1 MLLLRRI
8 GVVSAIGAVIA
19 IGGACGPSG
28 ANFAS
33 PVRPS
38 HDAVAATTAPLAV
51 SPATDAAQ
59 LATAMRERLGEFE
72 GTAGVFI
79 AIPGRP
85 EPLYA
90 ADADTPFVA
99 ASLYKL
105 AVLLRVESLVQ
116 GGALSYDD
124 TITVEEVDVTQDG
137 SNEFPG
143 TTLTIDRA
151 LEEMITYSDNG
162 AALALVRVYGAA
174 ATNATLAAS
183 GITGFHIAESNDE
196 DNVATARSLGTFF
209 DLLATRRLVSADAS
223 DRMLARLVRQQ
234 INDRLPRDLPAD
246 VAVAH
251 KTGDLIGLIHDA
263 GLIQTPDGPRIA
275 VVLTS
280 GGTEA
285 TAKDLIAGVGALVYS
300 AVLPVVAGERAAALP
315 PLSHDRPASVRGAGT
330 GATPAVAAIAILVL
344 LVLGGLVLVRRSGRR
359 RRARGPRR
367 RGAGPMAV
375 WSPDRSTTRQRS
387 R

>member
-1 MLLLRRI
+1 VLLLRRI
-8 GVVSAIGAVIA
+8 GVAGAIGATIA
-19 IGGACGPSG
+19 IGAACGAPG
-28 ANFAS
+28 ATLAS

-38 HDAVAATTAPLAV
+38 LASVVATPAPRAVT
-51 SPATDAAQ
+51 PATDAAR
-59 LATAMRERLGEFE
+59 LATAMRERIGEFG
-72 GTAGVFI
+72 GTAGVFV

-105 AVLLRVESLVQ
+105 AVLLRVESLVHA
-116 GGALSYDD
+116 GALSYDD
-124 TITVEEVDVTQDG
+124 TITIEEVDVTQDG

-151 LEEMITYSDNG
+151 LEEMVTYSDNG
-162 AALALVRVYGAA
+162 AALALVRAYGAA
-174 ATNATLAAS
+174 ETNATLAAA
-183 GITGFHIAESNDE
+183 GIAGLHIAENEDE
-196 DNVATARSLGTFF
+196 DNVVTARALGTFF
-209 DLLATRRLVSADAS
+209 DLLATRRLVSADTS
-223 DRMLARLVRQQ
+223 DRMLARLERQQ

-246 VAVAH
+246 VAIAH
-251 KTGDLIGLIHDA
+251 KTGDLVGLVHDA
-263 GLIQTPDGPRIA
+263 GVIQTSDGPRIA

-300 AVLPVVAGERAAALP
+300 AVLPAVAGARAPALP
-315 PLSHDRPASVRGAGT
+315 PLSHRRSAPSSGAGA
-330 GATPAVAAIAILVL
+330 GPAPAVAAIAILVL
-344 LVLGGLVLVRRSGRR
+344 VGLLAVRRSGRR
-359 RRARGPRR
+359 RHARGRGRR
-367 RGAGPMAV
+367 SSGPMAV

>member
-1 MLLLRRI
+1 VLLLRRI
-8 GVVSAIGAVIA
+8 GVVSAISAAIL

-28 ANFAS
+28 ADLAS

-38 HDAVAATTAPLAV
+38 HGTVAAPAALAV
-51 SPATDAAQ
+51 SPVTGAAQ
-59 LATAMRERLGEFE
+59 LVAGMRERIGDFG

-90 ADADTPFVA
+90 ADADAPFVA

-116 GGALSYDD
+116 GGALSYHD
-124 TITVEEVDVTQDG
+124 TITIEDVDVTQDG

-174 ATNATLAAS
+174 KTNATLAAA
-183 GITGFHIAESNDE
+183 GIKGWHIAESDDE
-196 DNVATARSLGTFF
+196 DSVATARALGTFF

-223 DRMLARLVRQQ
+223 DRMLARLERQQ

-251 KTGDLIGLIHDA
+251 KTGDLVGLIHDA
-263 GLIQTPDGPRIA
+263 GVIQTPEGPRIA

-285 TAKDLIAGVGALVYS
+285 TAKDLIAGLGAIVYS
-300 AVLPVVAGERAAALP
+300 AILPAVAGARAAALP
-315 PLSHDRPASVRGAGT
+315 PLAKSRSAPETGAGT
-330 GATPAVAAIAILVL
+330 GAMPVATAIAVLVL
-344 LVLGGLVLVRRSGRR
+344 LGLVVVRRSGRR
-359 RRARGPRR
+359 RHARGRGRR
-367 RGAGPMAV
+367 AGPMAI
-375 WSPDRSTTRQRS
+375 WSPDRSTTRLRS

>member
-8 GVVSAIGAVIA
+8 GVVSAISAVIA
-19 IGGACGPSG
+19 IGGGCGPSG
-28 ANFAS
+28 AILAS

-38 HDAVAATTAPLAV
+38 HDGVTATQAPLAV
-51 SPATDAAQ
+51 SPATDAAT
-59 LATAMRERLGEFE
+59 LATAMRERLREFG
-72 GTAGVFI
+72 GTTGVFI

-90 ADADTPFVA
+90 AGADTPFVA

-116 GGALSYDD
+116 RGTLSYDD
-124 TITVEEVDVTQDG
+124 TITIEEVDVTQDG

-174 ATNATLAAS
+174 ATDATLAAA
-183 GITGFHIAESNDE
+183 GITGFHIAESDDE
-196 DNVATARSLGTFF
+196 DNVATARALGTFF
-209 DLLATRRLVSADAS
+209 DLLATRRLVSAEAS
-223 DRMLARLVRQQ
+223 DRMLARLERQQ

-251 KTGDLIGLIHDA
+251 KTGDLGGLIHDA
-263 GLIQTPDGPRIA
+263 GLIQTSDGPRIA

-285 TAKDLIAGVGALVYS
+285 TAKDLIAGVGAIVYS
-300 AVLPVVAGERAAALP
+300 AVLPAVAGARAAALP
-315 PLSHDRPASVRGAGT
+315 PLSHDRPAAVSRAGT
-330 GATPAVAAIAILVL
+330 GATPAVAAIAILML

-359 RRARGPRR
+359 RHARGPRR
-367 RGAGPMAV
+367 RGSGPMAV

>member
-1 MLLLRRI
+1 VLLLRRI
-8 GVVSAIGAVIA
+8 GVVSAISAVIA
-19 IGGACGPSG
+19 IGGGCGPSG
-28 ANFAS
+28 ANLPA

-38 HDAVAATTAPLAV
+38 HDAVAATTAALAV
-51 SPATDAAQ
+51 NPPTDAAQ
-59 LATAMRERLGEFE
+59 LATAMRERLGEFG

-116 GGALSYDD
+116 GGTLSYDD
-124 TITVEEVDVTQDG
+124 TITVEDVDVTQDG

-174 ATNATLAAS
+174 ATNATLAAA
-183 GITGFHIAESNDE
+183 GIKGFHIAESDDE
-196 DNVATARSLGTFF
+196 DNVATARALGTFF
-209 DLLATRRLVSADAS
+209 DLLATRRLVSPEAS
-223 DRMLARLVRQQ
+223 DRMLGRLERQQ
-234 INDRLPRDLPAD
+234 INDRLPRDIPAD

-251 KTGDLIGLIHDA
+251 KTGDLVGLIHDA
-263 GLIQTPDGPRIA
+263 GLIQTSDGPRIA

-285 TAKDLIAGVGALVYS
+285 TAKDLIAGVGAVVYS
-300 AVLPVVAGERAAALP
+300 AVLPVVAGPRAAALP
-315 PLSHDRPASVRGAGT
+315 PLSQNRPAPVRGAGT
-330 GATPAVAAIAILVL
+330 GATPAVAAVAILVL
-344 LVLGGLVLVRRSGRR
+344 LLLGGVVLVRWSGRR

-367 RGAGPMAV
+367 RGSGPMAV
-375 WSPDRSTTRQRS
+375 WSPDRRVTRQRS